1 MTRASDPVVA
11 QSTASNTTPPRSVI
25 VNGTGRVSVVPDRL
39 FLNLGVETRAP
50 KVADALRTN
59 NKAAQDLIKV
69 LKDKGV
75 AEKDIKTSQLSIY
88 PQFDT
93 TGRRITSYQVNNS
106 VTATIRNIA
115 TSGDLIDSAA
125 TVAGDAIR
133 INGLDF
139 SVGDPSAALASARDL
154 AVKDAKTQA
163 EQLAKSAGVKL
174 GKLRTI
180 SSGSDV
186 SESPVFKR
194 SAAVADSPRRADL
207 RGEPGRIRHRS
218 TRVRHRGLSPS
229 RVLRGLSPSRVLRG
243 LSPSR
248 VCDMRWWAAINA
260 GTSRRDVDR
269 GDRVR
274 PYEARTRGRTSGSL
288 R

>member
-1 MTRASDPVVA
+1 MNTSPIVPPTQHHPSPDRRQSRQRRQSRHIALAAATLLGVVGFAMTRASDPAPA

-50 KVADALRTN
+50 KVAEALRTN

-194 SAAVADSPRRADL
+194 SAAVADSP
-207 RGEPGRIRHRS
+207 
-218 TRVRHRGLSPS
+218 
-229 RVLRGLSPSRVLRG
+229 
-243 LSPSR
+243 
-248 VCDMRWWAAINA
+248 AAPISA
-260 GTSRRDVDR
+260 GSQDVSATVQLVFDIV
-269 GDRVR
+269 D
-274 PYEARTRGRTSGSL
+274 
-288 R
+288 

>member
-1 MTRASDPVVA
+1 MNTSSTTPSTHNQTTYNQTTYNQTTPDTPSLFKRHRRSIAMAGTVLLGVFGFATTRASDPVQA
-11 QSTASNTTPPRSVI
+11 QSTTTNATPARSVI
-25 VNGTGRVSVVPDRL
+25 VNGTGRVSVTPDRL
-39 FLNLGVETRAP
+39 FLNLGVETRSLR
-50 KVADALRTN
+50 VADALKAN
-59 NKAAQDLIKV
+59 NKAAQDLMKV

-93 TGRRITSYQVNNS
+93 TGRKITAYQVNNS
-106 VTATIRNIA
+106 VVATVRNIA
-115 TSGDLIDSAA
+115 TSGDIIDAAA

-139 SVGDPSAALASARDL
+139 GVGDPSAALASARDL

-186 SESPVFKR
+186 AEPTVYR
-194 SAAVADSPRRADL
+194 QSAVSADAAGVAPIS
-207 RGEPGRIRHRS
+207 
-218 TRVRHRGLSPS
+218 
-229 RVLRGLSPSRVLRG
+229 
-243 LSPSR
+243 
-248 VCDMRWWAAINA
+248 A
-260 GTSRRDVDR
+260 GSQDVSASVQLVYDII
-269 GDRVR
+269 D
-274 PYEARTRGRTSGSL
+274 
-288 R
+288 

>member
-1 MTRASDPVVA
+1 MNTSPIVPSTPHHPSPGRWHRRHIALAGATLLGIVGFAMTRASDPVPA
-11 QSTASNTTPPRSVI
+11 QSTASNATPPRSVI

-39 FLNLGVETRAP
+39 LLNLGVETRAP

-59 NKAAQDLIKV
+59 NKAAQDLVKV

-75 AEKDIKTSQLSIY
+75 SEKDIKTSQLSIY

-115 TSGDLIDSAA
+115 TSGDLIDAAA

-139 SVGDPSAALASARDL
+139 SVGDPSSALASARDL

-186 SESPVFKR
+186 SEPPMFKQ
-194 SAAVADSPRRADL
+194 SAAVADSPGAAPISAGSQDVTASVQLVFDIAD
-207 RGEPGRIRHRS
+207 
-218 TRVRHRGLSPS
+218 
-229 RVLRGLSPSRVLRG
+229 
-243 LSPSR
+243 
-248 VCDMRWWAAINA
+248 
-260 GTSRRDVDR
+260 
-269 GDRVR
+269 
-274 PYEARTRGRTSGSL
+274 
-288 R
+288 